1 MLQRIVIV
9 GAGQAACELAFS
21 LRKEGFSG
29 TITIVGQEAYPPYQ
43 RPPLSKAF
51 LAGTASLESL
61 YLRPLSSYDKAGI
74 ELRLGAS
81 VVSIDRSGKL
91 LHLADGAAL
100 AYDKLVLATGGE
112 ARQLTG
118 LESVSASVF
127 SLRSIDDIL
136 HLRSAFLPDRHLLLI
151 GGGYVG
157 LEVAAV
163 AVAQGLKVT
172 LVENAPRLLAR
183 VAAPEI
189 SAFYATLHQTRGV
202 DIRLNTSIVTAETAS
217 SGVGVSVSLS
227 DGTTVVANMI
237 VVGVGLVPNVT
248 LASAAGLAVDDGIV
262 IDEHTRTS
270 DPDIMAI
277 GDCANHYNAFAGRR
291 MRIESVQNAIEQA
304 RVAAANLCGKPDSLS
319 ITPWFWSDQ
328 YHLKLQM
335 AGLSHG
341 YDQAVMRGQ
350 MASESFMCF
359 YLKQGK
365 LIAADAINRPADFM
379 HARRLIGTGRLF
391 HPALLAD
398 ETIPLKLLAAEN
410 KPDAVS
416 L

>member
-1 MLQRIVIV
+1 MSQRVVIV
-9 GAGQAACELAFS
+9 GAGQAACEVAFS
-21 LRKEGFSG
+21 LRKEGFAG
-29 TITIVGQEAYPPYQ
+29 AIMVLGQESYPPYQ
-43 RPPLSKAF
+43 RPPLSKSF
-51 LAGTASLESL
+51 LAGTASLDSL

-74 ELRLGAS
+74 ELRLGVS
-81 VVSIDRSGKL
+81 VVSIDRRNKL
-91 LHLADGAAL
+91 LHLADASSL
-100 AYDKLVLATGGE
+100 AYDKLILATGGE
-112 ARQLTG
+112 ARQLAG
-118 LESVSASVF
+118 LECAAASVY

-136 HLRSAFLPDRHLLLI
+136 HLRAAFLPDRHLLII

-157 LEVAAV
+157 LEVAAI

-172 LVENAPRLLAR
+172 LVESAPRLLAR

-189 SAFYATLHQTRGV
+189 SAFYTSLHQTRGV
-202 DIRLNTSIVTAETAS
+202 DIRLDTGVTAVAAAS
-217 SGVGVSVSLS
+217 AGDGVSVSFS
-227 DGTTVVANMI
+227 DGTMVAANMI
-237 VVGVGLVPNVT
+237 VVGIGLVPNVT
-248 LASAAGLAVDDGIV
+248 LAEAAGLAVDDGIV

-304 RVAAANLCGKPDSLS
+304 RVAAANLCGRPDMLS

-341 YDQAVMRGQ
+341 YDQVVMRGQ

-379 HARRLIGTGRLF
+379 HARRLLGSGRLF
-391 HPALLAD
+391 LPALLAD
-398 ETIPLKLLAAEN
+398 ETIPLKSLAAEN
-410 KPDAVS
+410 KPDVIPV
-416 L
+416 